1 MPHLSELHGAAT
13 HLAVVAIP
21 LYVIVLL
28 CRRADL
34 GGTALVRAEPWVVG
48 GAVVGTVLAGATGL
62 LVWGQAQTELRGN
75 SFRIGTVHF
84 WLGIVVTLIVFGV
97 AAWRFRRV
105 KQDRHTHGHAL
116 LAGGLLAL
124 VAVLTQGYLGGRM
137 TYHHGVGVDAGGQ
150 FAQTAHGVSNLEV
163 ALAKGTAPAAAGR
176 RAFALSGLGCAS
188 CHGDQAEG
196 LRGPSLAGGA
206 ELEEFRHVHGTGL
219 FPPNVVTDRDFAA
232 IDAWLQTLQRR
243 GRRGD

>member
-34 GGTALVRAEPWVVG
+34 GG
-48 GAVVGTVLAGATGL
+48 
-62 LVWGQAQTELRGN
+62 
-75 SFRIGTVHF
+75 
-84 WLGIVVTLIVFGV
+84 
-97 AAWRFRRV
+97 
-105 KQDRHTHGHAL
+105 D
-116 LAGGLLAL
+116 AL
-124 VAVLTQGYLGGRM
+124 VAGRAVGRRRRRRGHRARRRDRPARLGAGADRAPRQLVPHRHRAFLARDRRHADRLRRRRPGGSGASSRTATPTGTRCSPAGCSRWSAVLAQGYLGGRM

-176 RAFALSGLGCAS
+176 QAFARSGLGCAS
-188 CHGDQAEG
+188 CHGDQAQG
-196 LRGPSLAGGA
+196 LRGPGLAGGA

-219 FPPNVVTDRDFAA
+219 FPPAVVTDRDFAA
-232 IDAWLQTLQRR
+232 INAWLRTLAAPRPS
-243 GRRGD
+243 